1 MMFLQ
6 NKIFLSTQMS
16 LYIGGSTMQKT
27 QTLLSVRNIEKAF
40 GLNRVLKG
48 INLELSAGEV
58 LSLIGGNGAGKSTL
72 MKIIMGIYQ
81 PDAGQIHI
89 KEQEV
94 NLNRPSVALA
104 HGMYMVTQ

>member
-104 HGMYMVTQ
+104 HGI